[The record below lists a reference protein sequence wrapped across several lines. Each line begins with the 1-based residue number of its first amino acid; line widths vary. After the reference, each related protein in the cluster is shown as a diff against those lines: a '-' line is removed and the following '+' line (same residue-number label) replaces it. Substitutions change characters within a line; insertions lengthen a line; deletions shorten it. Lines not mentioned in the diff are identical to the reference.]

1 MKSTFF
7 MQIRQRTPCFS
18 LLGQSSL
25 GKSSLPLPTY
35 YPTLKRLNCAF
46 SVLTNIRDYP
56 SFFLSIVAV
65 FYESDLS
72 SPSRSRHL
80 VTRE

>member
-1 MKSTFF
+1 MFQFSNVYWGASEQQPMKY
-7 MQIRQRTPCFS
+7 R
-18 LLGQSSL
+18 SSL

-46 SVLTNIRDYP
+46 SVLTNIRDHP

>member
-1 MKSTFF
+1 M
-7 MQIRQRTPCFS
+7 CFNCGS
-18 LLGQSSL
+18 LRYQLYEIVIKSSL
-25 GKSSLPLPTY
+25 GKSSLPPLTY

-56 SFFLSIVAV
+56 SFFLSIVAA

-72 SPSRSRHL
+72 TPSHSRHL
-80 VTRE
+80 LTRE

>member
-1 MKSTFF
+1 MFQFNKVYWGTSEQQPMKY
-7 MQIRQRTPCFS
+7 R
-18 LLGQSSL
+18 G
-25 GKSSLPLPTY
+25 
-35 YPTLKRLNCAF
+35 LNCAF

-80 VTRE
+80 LIRLSPDRLISVVLIHP